1 MKLPTFSDGTGREL
15 IYPGA
20 MLTKDQA
27 RLYGDK
33 HMPRDL
39 RKAGFRTHVFE
50 SDPAIHGARFLRIT
64 YGKEC

>member
-1 MKLPTFSDGTGREL
+1 MKLPVYSDGVGREL

-20 MLTKDQA
+20 CLTKEQA
-27 RLYGDK
+27 LLYGDRNMK
-33 HMPRDL
+33 RDL

-50 SDPAIHGARFLRIT
+50 SDPAIQGSHYFRIT